1 MKADTEKRL
10 AERLGEIHP
19 CVLCGE
25 PADHKHTDGDC
36 CGNCCALWGCLVEDK
51 AAYAWI
57 GRIWK
62 RNVALWQLCGELM
75 EEDGWVKCSKR
86 LPKVGTRVLV
96 WYRGD
101 TWTARLSDEG
111 RHYKLWLLPTGHA
124 ELKEVSHWRPLP
136 HPPEGN

>member
-1 MKADTEKRL
+1 MKPETEKRL
-10 AERLGEIHP
+10 AERLGFRLKEREGKLPH
-19 CVLCGE
+19 VVF
-25 PADHKHTDGDC
+25 DDGPRFV
-36 CGNCCALWGCLVEDK
+36 ASEQE
-51 AAYAWI
+51 
-57 GRIWK
+57 
-62 RNVALWQLCGELM
+62 VALWQLCGELM
-75 EEDGWVKCSKR
+75 EKDEWVKCSKR
-86 LPKVGTRVLV
+86 LPKVGIRVLV